1 MGVKFMKNTT
11 QTIDTSLIDVT
22 VSVPKDFTAL
32 HLAHIAWNL
41 YCDTAPSHYR
51 DEFSINK
58 ASDFAHYNIHDRI
71 DKAQHY
77 YDSAYTIANAVKENI
92 DYSVQD
98 AYDYI
103 DSSFR
108 GDTIV
113 REDLSFELVDA
124 VEQFVAHKDYAEHT
138 DWIAEDY
145 LIMRERETA
154 QTT

>member
-1 MGVKFMKNTT
+1 MKNTT
-11 QTIDTSLIDVT
+11 QTINTSLIDVT
-22 VSVPKDFTAL
+22 LSVPANFTAL

-41 YCDTAPSHYR
+41 YCDTAPVHYK
-51 DEFSINK
+51 DEFSIND

-77 YDSAYTIANAVKENI
+77 YDSAYTIAKAVKENI

-103 DSSFR
+103 VSSFR
-108 GDTIV
+108 ADTIV
-113 REDLSFELVDA
+113 REDLSFELVAA
-124 VEQFVAHKDYAEHT
+124 VEQFVKSKDYADAT

-145 LIMRERETA
+145 LILREQQTA
-154 QTT
+154 QT

>member
-1 MGVKFMKNTT
+1 MGVKFMQTKTK
-11 QTIDTSLIDVT
+11 TIDTSLIDVT
-22 VSVPKDFTAL
+22 VSVPQDFTAL

-41 YCDTAPSHYR
+41 YCDAAPSHYK
-51 DEFSINK
+51 DEFSINE

-77 YDSAYTIANAVKENI
+77 YDSAYTIANAVEENI

-103 DSSFR
+103 DSFS

-113 REDLSFELVDA
+113 REDVSFALADA
-124 VEQFVAHKDYAEHT
+124 VEEFVAHKDYATHT

-145 LIMRERETA
+145 LMLRETA
-154 QTT
+154 